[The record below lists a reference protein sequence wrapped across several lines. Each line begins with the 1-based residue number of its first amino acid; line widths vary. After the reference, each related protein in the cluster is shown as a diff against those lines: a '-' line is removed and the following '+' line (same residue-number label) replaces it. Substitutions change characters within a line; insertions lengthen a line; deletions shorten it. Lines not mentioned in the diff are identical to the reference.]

1 MSIKNGMLISLSLP
15 FRHYQYQDDNDKN
28 EDETM
33 NVIVDVV
40 QRFNAMEMENNGSQT
55 NVSEIVVNNK
65 SNSTTH
71 LLHDRPES
79 QHRQQPGK
87 EIGTD
92 SDSSLEMDEVE
103 IIIDL
108 NSYHEAR
115 KIEAIDE
122 RLRNIVM
129 HMIPTTRK
137 AYVDDICDGIKGMLD
152 SQELLQIRSPI
163 DLPNQVIKFVQK
175 RYSSLLNECD
185 LGINSATSSS
195 TEQQTESA
203 LDSNL
208 GNHGNHAKQEQINHP
223 QLEHVEDDDDDE
235 IVTETFEVDVNVE
248 TTTAM
253 DKVVEAQP
261 KVFQFEP
268 MRTTTELT
276 MIKEIQFD
284 ESYQEEDPGSVKVDE
299 DTLYIVEKKRN
310 GLNYNIVPVEPKLQ
324 QQQLKQREEEEQEVV
339 AQPTRG
345 MLILEVG

>member
-1 MSIKNGMLISLSLP
+1 
-15 FRHYQYQDDNDKN
+15 
-28 EDETM
+28 M

-65 SNSTTH
+65 SYSTTH

-87 EIGTD
+87 EIGTE
-92 SDSSLEMDEVE
+92 SESSLEMDEVE

-137 AYVDDICDGIKGMLD
+137 AYVDDICDGIKAMLD
-152 SQELLQIRSPI
+152 TQELEQIRSPI

-208 GNHGNHAKQEQINHP
+208 GNHGNQTKQEQIYHP
-223 QLEHVEDDDDDE
+223 QLEHAEGDDE

-248 TTTAM
+248 STTTM

-284 ESYQEEDPGSVKVDE
+284 ESCQEEDPGSVKVDE

-324 QQQLKQREEEEQEVV
+324 QQQQLKHEKHEEEEEEQELEQEVV

-345 MLILEVG
+345 MLI